1 MAIEEDLKDCR
12 EVSFQAALLYTS
24 SKVRTALVTAR
35 DLHPDLRYDEQ
46 GERRIRVHTL
56 CVPTTASL
64 QEVIQSADQQCIVG
78 LLAKMAVDRTLN
90 TNLADAREAFINVC
104 VDTIERWAGLSIQHP
119 VYVVSM
125 TTPCSG
131 GRCCSVSASRGCCRA
146 QQRLNCFLFW
156 FWRF

>member
-1 MAIEEDLKDCR
+1 MQKIFVNRFIFVFLFQVSIDEDLKDCR

-24 SKVRTALVTAR
+24 SKVMNGLIW
-35 DLHPDLRYDEQ
+35 LKRYFVSFQ

-104 VDTIERWAGLSIQHP
+104 VDTIERWDII
-119 VYVVSM
+119 
-125 TTPCSG
+125 
-131 GRCCSVSASRGCCRA
+131 
-146 QQRLNCFLFW
+146 
-156 FWRF
+156 

>member
-1 MAIEEDLKDCR
+1 MRILRTVEKSVSRRHYSTPAARYAMQGVFWLKR
-12 EVSFQAALLYTS
+12 YFVSF
-24 SKVRTALVTAR
+24 
-35 DLHPDLRYDEQ
+35 Q

-104 VDTIERWAGLSIQHP
+104 VDTIERWDI
-119 VYVVSM
+119 
-125 TTPCSG
+125 
-131 GRCCSVSASRGCCRA
+131 
-146 QQRLNCFLFW
+146 N
-156 FWRF
+156 